1 MKRIL
6 SIVLLALFVCISL
19 AAESLFSFQI
29 VADSPLYREPAAD
42 PYSFKSDLAL
52 QIALNDTDKPNVIKG
67 VVLEHDPSGVQA
79 DRTAYR
85 DMLYMEDALESKNKL
100 YFHMKGGTSVGLFRT
115 TFAGHDRIPKIDFE
129 VSLGGYV
136 STLMN
141 GFGKNYALDYDGS
154 FLVGGTLRFADLVTI
169 RAGLHH
175 FSGHYGDEILD
186 QYYSFN
192 GVNFNRTYRS
202 GSLIEKYGELYG
214 GTDGHEYYL
223 VEPVEYVRD
232 NSWIIAL
239 QADMP
244 FGLMVYGEME
254 IPMNPSWIRPL
265 AHCPADYKNP
275 VSDDAGRPTL
285 ITRIGGDAEGEEHAP
300 ADQLEEQ
307 ENLMRTADGGYRAL
321 RIHFGAEYRLD
332 LGFARAFAAFDIQFH
347 QDGQTLHSLG
357 TYSRNN
363 PWDFELTVGGG
374 LEFASSLISGRAVR
388 VEAYYHTGRVLG
400 AVQWFYQKMDCVS
413 VGFSIN

>member
-1 MKRIL
+1 MKRFLSVLFLIL
-6 SIVLLALFVCISL
+6 AVCIPL

-29 VADSPLYREPAAD
+29 VADRPLYREPAAD

-52 QIALNDTDKPNVIKG
+52 QIALNDTDKPHVIKG

-79 DRTAYR
+79 DRTSYQ
-85 DMLYMEDALESKNKL
+85 DMFYMDDALNSKNRL

-115 TFAGHDRIPKIDFE
+115 TFAGYDRIPKMDFE
-129 VSLGGYV
+129 VSLGGYI

-141 GFGKNYALDYDGS
+141 GFGKNYALDTDGS
-154 FLVGGTLRFADLVTI
+154 FIIGGSVRFADLVTI

-175 FSGHYGDEILD
+175 FSGHYGDEVLG
-186 QYYSFN
+186 QYYSYN

-244 FGLMVYGEME
+244 FGLMVYSELE

-265 AHCPADYKNP
+265 AHCPADYRNP
-275 VSDDAGRPTL
+275 VRDDAGRPTL
-285 ITRIGGDAEGEEHAP
+285 ISRIGGDAEGEEQLP
-300 ADQLEEQ
+300 GDQIEEQ
-307 ENLMRTADGGYRAL
+307 ENLMRTADGSYHAF
-321 RIHFGAEYRLD
+321 RIHFGAEYRLN
-332 LGFARAFAAFDIQFH
+332 LSFAKAFAAFDIQFH

-357 TYSRNN
+357 TYSRKN

-388 VEAYYHTGRVLG
+388 VEAYYHTGRVFG

>member
-6 SIVLLALFVCISL
+6 SIVLLALLVCISL

-29 VADSPLYREPAAD
+29 VADRPLYREPAAD

-52 QIALNDTDKPNVIKG
+52 QIALNDTDKPHVIKG

-79 DRTAYR
+79 DRTAYQ
-85 DMLYMEDALESKNKL
+85 DMFYMDDALNSENKL
-100 YFHMKGGTSVGLFRT
+100 YFHMKGGTSIGLFRT
-115 TFAGHDRIPKIDFE
+115 TFSGHDWIPKIDFE
-129 VSLGGYV
+129 ISLGGYV

-141 GFGKNYALDYDGS
+141 GFGKNYALDYDGT
-154 FLVGGTLRFADLVTI
+154 FLVGGTLRFADLVTV

-186 QYYSFN
+186 QYYSYN
-192 GVNFNRTYRS
+192 GVNFNKTYHS
-202 GSLIEKYGELYG
+202 GSLIENYNAIYG
-214 GTDGHEYYL
+214 GTAGHEYYL
-223 VEPVEYVRD
+223 MEPVEYVRD
-232 NSWIIAL
+232 NSWVIAL

-265 AHCPADYKNP
+265 AHCPADYRNP
-275 VSDDAGRPTL
+275 VRDDAGRPTL
-285 ITRIGGDAEGEEHAP
+285 ISRIGGDAEGEEQLP
-300 ADQLEEQ
+300 GDQIEEQ
-307 ENLMRTADGGYRAL
+307 ENLMRTADGSYHAF
-321 RIHFGAEYRLD
+321 RIHFGAEYRLN
-332 LGFARAFAAFDIQFH
+332 LGFAKAFAAFDIQFH
-347 QDGQTLHSLG
+347 QDGQTLHNIGS
-357 TYSRNN
+357 YSRKN

-388 VEAYYHTGRVLG
+388 VEAYYHTGRVFG